1 MQVRVLD
8 HIRVRGPGFEFVVG
22 LVFFKIQKCLFL
34 FHSTSRHLGKS
45 VEASMCQ
52 DMYGQGENVRDIGD
66 SLIVV
71 CIPQMQTLALGCF

>member
-8 HIRVRGPGFEFVVG
+8 HIRVRGPGFEFVVVW
-22 LVFFKIQKCLFL
+22 LVFLNTKMSFL
-34 FHSTSRHLGKS
+34 LHSTSRHLGKS
-45 VEASMCQ
+45 IEASMCQ

-71 CIPQMQTLALGCF
+71 CVLQMQTLALGCF